1 MYKLENNDA
10 QIMHLFGDKAIVCFG
25 IGKNFELRKHFFA
38 EKNLCDRILAV
49 VDSDINKHGSQV
61 EIAGNFFQVK
71 NFNELEQ
78 LKKQYDFIIVVM
90 AAPFNEIVK
99 QIRTRHDLDDVEI
112 LNARYILQHRKSFLV
127 SYSNI
132 FQQTKTDVGNNGENM
147 TISILAHNRSEL
159 TVRLLDSIQKFLP
172 EYDGEILIGDNGS
185 DKEELYVIEERLGR
199 MNFKWRL
206 VKFDRHYPIPIG
218 KNKLNSECKSDWIF
232 QLDND
237 MYLTGNPIS
246 KMNQDISQLGCS
258 IWGLPYYNAQV
269 GRVLNYGSN
278 LEFVFDAQGNKRL
291 TGLNDL
297 EFCEEHDMWE
307 PILCTYTS
315 GGASLMRKV
324 FFAEMG
330 GYDENLFINEDVEF
344 IYRANLRG
352 YKIGNVGIKCLV
364 HDHKRLGSELG
375 NRYEAIRFDEE
386 RIRASK
392 RYLRE
397 KYGFEFI

>member
-1 MYKLENNDA
+1 MYMHAKRNI
-10 QIMHLFGDKAIVCFG
+10 QIMQLLRNKSIVCFG
-25 IGKNFELRKHFFA
+25 TGKNFELRKHFFA
-38 EKNLCDRILAV
+38 EENLCGRILAI
-49 VDSDINKHGSQV
+49 VDNDMNKHGTQV

-71 NFNELEQ
+71 NFDELVQ
-78 LKKQYDFIIVVM
+78 LKKRHEFVIVVT
-90 AAPFNEIVK
+90 AASFDEIVK
-99 QIRTRHDLDDVEI
+99 QIRNCPDLDDVDI
-112 LNARYILQHRKSFLV
+112 LNARYTLQYRKKYLT

-132 FQQTKTDVGNNGENM
+132 FQGTKADIGNNGENM
-147 TISILAHNRSEL
+147 TISILAHNRAEL
-159 TVRLLDSIQKFLP
+159 TVRLLDSLQKFIP
-172 EYDGEILIGDNGS
+172 EYEGEILIGDNGS

-218 KNKLNSECKSDWIF
+218 KNKLDRECESDWIF

-237 MYLTGNPIS
+237 MYLTANPIS

-278 LEFVFDAQGNKRL
+278 LEFVFDDMGHKKL
-291 TGLNDL
+291 TGLNDMQ
-297 EFCEEHDMWE
+297 FCHEEETWQPM
-307 PILCTYTS
+307 LCTYTS
-315 GGASLMRKV
+315 GGASLMRKE
-324 FFAEMG
+324 FFMAMG

-344 IYRANLRG
+344 IYRVNMQG
-352 YKIGNVGIKCLV
+352 YKIGNIGIKCLV
-364 HDHKRLGSELG
+364 HDHKLLGSELG
-375 NRYEAIRFDEE
+375 QRYEAIRFDEE

-392 RYLRE
+392 KYLRE